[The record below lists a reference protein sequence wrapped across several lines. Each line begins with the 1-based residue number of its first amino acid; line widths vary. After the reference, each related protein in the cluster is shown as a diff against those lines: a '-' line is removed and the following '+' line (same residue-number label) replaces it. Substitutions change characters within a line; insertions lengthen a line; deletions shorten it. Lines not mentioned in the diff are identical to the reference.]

1 MLRLPNYC
9 ILNHVVIRVE
19 LNEKVLID
27 VVKILDRVVE
37 KLFAAQNLPLRTVL
51 TSVARQLVRRPIRLE
66 LLFVISSADFKKRS
80 FLLHVEFTTQFQIIV
95 LIFFKEYE
103 ELDYVVDLFRLFTF
117 LLDRTEFFAEI
128 RLL

>member
-1 MLRLPNYC
+1 M
-9 ILNHVVIRVE
+9 
-19 LNEKVLID
+19 LID

-80 FLLHVEFTTQFQIIV
+80 FLLHVEFTTQFQVIV